1 MEKKKKKLTISV
13 SSKKTHNA
21 PHYVQSRQK
30 TSVVIEKKPTRKWG
44 EKKFHQKDTNI
55 TKTKTTGN
63 FFSKK
68 LPTNRN
74 YDLRKIAEE
83 RATKRFKNLEKNDV
97 KIKKSTLVKDKGFTS
112 KRENKLTISKAFDH
126 EALEGRERSLAS
138 VRRARLKEKKNQDS
152 GKTKIETKKQ
162 NRRTKVTMGCFILSR
177 MVIYI

>member
-83 RATKRFKNLEKNDV
+83 RA
-97 KIKKSTLVKDKGFTS
+97 
-112 KRENKLTISKAFDH
+112 
-126 EALEGRERSLAS
+126 
-138 VRRARLKEKKNQDS
+138 RARAQLMEIMQYS
-152 GKTKIETKKQ
+152 VAFLIVGGFAIGLFYYAY
-162 NRRTKVTMGCFILSR
+162 RLRYGL
-177 MVIYI
+177 